1 MMDNKGSQLSKL
13 AAVVASALAS
23 RKSCD
28 RHWARLL
35 GVTNLA
41 LDLTQ
46 KHNSDAR
53 SHILNT

>member
-1 MMDNKGSQLSKL
+1 MMDNKVSQLSKL
-13 AAVVASALAS
+13 AAVVASALAP
-23 RKSCD
+23 RKSRD
-28 RHWARLL
+28 RHWARLI